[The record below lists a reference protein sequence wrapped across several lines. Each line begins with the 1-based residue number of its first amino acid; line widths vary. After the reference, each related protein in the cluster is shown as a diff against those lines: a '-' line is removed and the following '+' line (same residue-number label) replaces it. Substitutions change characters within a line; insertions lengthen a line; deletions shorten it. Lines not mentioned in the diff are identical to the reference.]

1 MSTTETERG
10 PETEAQLVDL
20 AAYRDAETLDRIEE
34 TAREAARR
42 TPAGITDLTT
52 GSVRLDKVEEAPLA
66 APADAEA
73 AVVEFTDPDDDPG
86 TLEVLDER
94 AGWNLRALVPESLTD
109 PGVWRQRRAEWTN
122 AAAFHTLRSPVYLW
136 RATRVASVGAR
147 AASRDAWSY
156 LWATEYG
163 EIADKVR
170 RTKAG
175 PEHIA
180 DLRADRRK
188 EAKQRRREPVTVY
201 ALTGCTTYVA
211 ALLALGETWG
221 WVMAAPLLLPLFGV
235 LYALGRRELIRREP
249 DGTFTIT
256 DAVDYTGAGVLTED
270 GLNDALRAR
279 NVGILKE
286 GESVTV
292 KGFIAREADDKASVV
307 RFELPRS
314 SGKTAKEV
322 AAKRDPLAAALA
334 VDSIQLSIRQDGHE
348 GEVYMRVADSH
359 PFGGNPVP
367 SPLLHAEEWDIWKGA
382 PTFVDETGRIIPIE
396 LLFFGLLVGAMPRQ
410 GKTFTARAAALAAVL
425 DPTCRIVV
433 GDGKGGKDWS
443 ATALVAEAYIRGVT
457 TAAVRRLT
465 HVLEDLVEEM
475 TETYD
480 ALFELPDEVCPE
492 GKLTPEIVRD
502 HGIRPVVLIIDE
514 VQRYLESDDKE
525 SDDDKVT
532 YGQRIE
538 KALTDLAKVGP
549 AAGLIPIL
557 ASQKPTGDAVPSA
570 IRDAIPQRIAHL
582 CATYQMSDSILG
594 TGSAASGWN
603 AKDLAPAFKG
613 MGIHADETGYR
624 FMRSL
629 LINLPEFR
637 GVCER
642 GRALRIAAGTLA
654 GEAAGD
660 GGRRAR
666 VGGILADLLA
676 VFEEA
681 RLPERMPTA
690 EILDGLAVL
699 DPGTWAPAA
708 LGIGEEDRAAYVRA
722 GGTAVRKAIDEAL
735 DGTERTLAVRSWT
748 SGGRANGY
756 YLDDVRTAAG
766 IA

>member
-1 MSTTETERG
+1 MTTTDTEHG
-10 PETEAQLVDL
+10 AHEAAFIDL
-20 AAYRDAETLDRIEE
+20 AAYRDPETLDRIEQA
-34 TAREAARR
+34 AREAAR
-42 TPAGITDLTT
+42 TSPAGIADVTT
-52 GSVRLDKVEEAPLA
+52 GTVRLEKV
-66 APADAEA
+66 DAEEVPA
-73 AVVEFTDPDDDPG
+73 GTPDDEAG
-86 TLEVLDER
+86 VLEILDER
-94 AGWNLRALVPESLTD
+94 EGWNLRQIIPASFTD
-109 PGVWRQRRAEWTN
+109 PGAWRQRRAEWTN
-122 AAAFHTLRSPVYLW
+122 AAAFHGVRIPTVYLY
-136 RATRVASVGAR
+136 RAVKVAGVGAK
-147 AASRDAWSY
+147 AGARDAWSY
-156 LWATEYG
+156 LFATEYG
-163 EIADKVR
+163 DIADKVR

-180 DLRADRRK
+180 DLRMDRRK
-188 EAKQRRREPVTVY
+188 EAKARRREPVTVY
-201 ALTGCTTYVA
+201 TLTGCSTYVG
-211 ALLALGETWG
+211 ALLALGQTWG
-221 WVMAAPLLLPLFGV
+221 WVMAAPILLPVFGV

-249 DGTFTIT
+249 DGTFTLMDT
-256 DAVDYTGAGVLTED
+256 PDLTGAGVLTED

-279 NVGILKE
+279 NVGILKD
-286 GESVTV
+286 GETVTV
-292 KGFIAREADDKASVV
+292 RGFIAREPDDKASVV
-307 RFELPRS
+307 RFALPRS

-359 PFGGNPVP
+359 PFGGDAVP
-367 SPLLHAEEWDIWKGA
+367 SPLIEAEQWDIWDGA
-382 PTFVDETGRIIPIE
+382 PTFVDETGRITPIE

-410 GKTFTARAAALAAVL
+410 GKTFTARAAAVAAIL
-425 DPTCRIVV
+425 DPTCRVIV
-433 GDGKGGKDWS
+433 GDGKGGKDW
-443 ATALVAEAYIRGVT
+443 AAAALLAEAYVRGVT

-502 HGIRPVVLIIDE
+502 YKIRPVVLIIDE
-514 VQRYLESDDKE
+514 VQRYFENTDRE
-525 SDDDKVT
+525 EPDDKVT

-538 KALTDLAKVGP
+538 KALEDLAKVGP

-594 TGSAASGWN
+594 TGSATSGWN

-629 LINLPEFR
+629 LINLPQFR

-666 VGGILADLLA
+666 VAGILADLLA
-676 VFEEA
+676 VFEDN
-681 RLPERMPTA
+681 RLPERLATA

-708 LGIGEEDRAAYVRA
+708 LGVGEDDRAAYVRT
-722 GGTAVRKAIDEAL
+722 GGTALRKAIDEAL
-735 DGTERTLAVRSWT
+735 DGSDRTLAVRSWT

-756 YLDDVRTAAG
+756 YLDDVRKAAG